1 MMFSGEFRKD
11 LFSCCRIYFGTIK
24 GLPNGVLGCE
34 HWQLLN
40 PFACIVCVRNPCI
53 NAYLGIA

>member
-53 NAYLGIA
+53 SAYLGIA